1 MKRGT
6 LAHFLEGHQACPIKC
21 LDPSSPPPTLT
32 VNCYLIVLRMRLS
45 QSTKEATMYIL
56 LCALQMV
63 NNHVT

>member
-21 LDPSSPPPTLT
+21 FVPPSPPPTLT
-32 VNCYLIVLRMRLS
+32 VKFYFIVLRMRRS
-45 QSTKEATMYIL
+45 QTNKEATVCIL

-63 NNHVT
+63 NNHVV